1 MELKLHKPVL
11 LFLGAVLFFMG
22 QSCKPTRL
30 LSDDEYLLQKN
41 KIKIDKNAI
50 DKKEL
55 QSYYRQIP
63 NKRTLVIFKL
73 PLSVYNFSHL
83 GKERK
88 WKTWL
93 ARVIGEEPIIYDSLL
108 VQRTAL
114 QFERYLKNEAYYNA
128 DVTYHTNLKRK
139 KAKVAYLI
147 KLNQPIVI
155 NEVAFNVLDSFIEPL
170 VLADTLNSLLKP
182 GELFALSRLEDERM
196 RIANNLRDSGYFD
209 FTVDYIK
216 YEVDTFDFKADINVV
231 VKANFKIGPDKSLQ
245 ELPHKKYWINKV
257 YFLPDYDPQEAIR
270 SRGSYYNRFDTI
282 QYKDFGFIYPEIQ
295 NVRPKVLLKANA
307 LEQGGQYSMSQVNNT
322 LFYLNSLRLFRL
334 TNISFKKLSAS
345 DSLLNCNIQLTPAT
359 YQGFSVNLE
368 TTNTEGN
375 FGLGGNFN
383 YQHKN
388 LFRGAEI
395 FNLRFSGAFQRQ
407 TESETYDAS
416 NIIEYGVEASLE
428 TPSFILPFRMKRFY
442 KSKRPKTIFLASYN
456 YQHRPDYTRVI
467 NNINMGYRWRG
478 KEYIRHIVSP
488 LDLSLVDVRNPN
500 ESFLESIKGTFLENN
515 YQDYF
520 IAGGS
525 YSLIFQNKPETKG
538 KNYAYFR
545 WNLGGAGNL
554 MNLFHKEFGTRDT
567 VVGGYYEVFD
577 LKYAQYTLT
586 DVDFRY
592 YHHFNILNQLVTR
605 FFAGVAVPYGNAE
618 AIPFVKQYYSGGSEG
633 IRAWRAKD
641 LGPGTYAVPDS
652 LAGIYKYPNQMG
664 DVKFEFNLEYR
675 FGYNKSWRGAVFLD
689 VGNIWSL
696 KEDASRPGSAFDFK
710 KFYRQLA
717 VGSGFGFRYDM
728 DFAVFR
734 LDWGLPIRDPKIAGR
749 DAWIFNKKLQIKDF
763 VWNFAIGYP
772 F

>member
-1 MELKLHKPVL
+1 MNLKLHKPIL
-11 LFLGAVLFFMG
+11 LLLGAVLFFMG

-30 LSDDEYLLQKN
+30 LTDEEYLLQKN
-41 KIKIDKNAI
+41 KIKMDKNAI

-88 WKTWL
+88 WKNWL
-93 ARVIGEEPIIYDSLL
+93 ARVIGEEPVIYDSLL

-114 QFERYLKNEAYYNA
+114 QFERYLKNEAYYNSN
-128 DVTYHTNLKRK
+128 VTYRTNLHRK
-139 KAKVAYLI
+139 KAKVTYLI
-147 KLNQPIVI
+147 NLNQPIVI
-155 NEVAFNVLDSFIEPL
+155 DAVEFTVLDSLIEPL

-196 RIANNLRDSGYFD
+196 RISNNLRDSGYFD
-209 FTVDYIK
+209 FTVDFIK
-216 YEVDTFDFKADINVV
+216 YEVDTFNLKADINVV
-231 VKANFKIGPDKSLQ
+231 VKANFKIGPDKTVE

-270 SRGSYYNRFDTI
+270 ARGSYYNLFDTI
-282 QYKDFGFIYPEIQ
+282 QYRDFGFIYPEIQ
-295 NVRPKVLLKANA
+295 NVRPKVLLKANSI
-307 LEQGGQYSMSQVNNT
+307 EQGEQYSMSQVNNT

-334 TNISFKKLSAS
+334 TNINFRKESSS

-428 TPSFILPFRMKRFY
+428 TPSFILPFRMERFY

-525 YSLIFQNKPETKG
+525 YSLIFQNKSETKG

-652 LAGIYKYPNQMG
+652 LADIYRYPNQMG